1 MRYDTASATY
11 TLQIKDV
18 QRTDEAVYQCEIQVS
33 TTNKVS
39 RYVSL
44 KVSQPPVI
52 LDNSTRSVVV
62 QEGQEAELL
71 CDAAGSPP
79 PQVSWRRENN
89 AILPTGGIV
98 YRGNKL
104 KIHSIKKEDRGTYYC
119 VADNGVGKA
128 ARRNVAVD
136 VEFKPEVKV
145 VTPKVSQA
153 IGYVCQKRTKRERA
167 LFPCFYYI

>member
-1 MRYDTASATY
+1 MVEDSVKKLKSYQLYGFSMRYDTASATY

-39 RYVSL
+39 KYVNL

-71 CDAAGSPP
+71 CDAAGSPQ
-79 PQVSWRRENN
+79 PQVLITHLSIRVDQVY
-89 AILPTGGIV
+89 IL
-98 YRGNKL
+98 
-104 KIHSIKKEDRGTYYC
+104 
-119 VADNGVGKA
+119 
-128 ARRNVAVD
+128 AV
-136 VEFKPEVKV
+136 
-145 VTPKVSQA
+145 
-153 IGYVCQKRTKRERA
+153 
-167 LFPCFYYI
+167 FPPS